1 MGKAVRLSERD
12 YDRLKKISERQDIPM
27 AQIISKALK
36 SLEVK
41 KVKNEENVVICNEC
55 ELKIPEDSVFCPYC
69 GVEFDE
75 EEDLE
80 EDEEDEEFEGDD
92 EED

>member
-1 MGKAVRLSERD
+1 MRLSEKD
-12 YDRLKKISERQDIPM
+12 YDRLKKISLQKNIPM
-27 AQIISKALK
+27 AQLISKTIK
-36 SLEVK
+36 KLEVK

-80 EDEEDEEFEGDD
+80 EDEEEDEEFEEDD
-92 EED
+92 KED